1 MGPFFSTSPKVI
13 FFKGLFMYQG
23 ICYVCNMETTQRLGI
38 GNVTDHRLWR
48 MVNIVL
54 ICFSLFYR
62 LTWGQ
67 RCWPR
72 SEFGSVS
79 VISSFILQ
87 DIPRHDTRIYF
98 RGSREASKRTL
109 LLGVR
114 ASISAYIAQNALRRL
129 LGSPQQTPVYYI
141 INALV
146 TTRECCLERANIVT
160 VSYTHLTLPTKA

>member
-1 MGPFFSTSPKVI
+1 M
-13 FFKGLFMYQG
+13 
-23 ICYVCNMETTQRLGI
+23 
-38 GNVTDHRLWR
+38 
-48 MVNIVL
+48 L
-54 ICFSLFYR
+54 ICFSIFYR

-98 RGSREASKRTL
+98 RGLREASKRTL

-146 TTRECCLERANIVT
+146 TTRECCLERANIVKYLKRFVVLSNDILNT
-160 VSYTHLTLPTKA
+160 KYGRSTGGAERPITIPGILYTAGILCRQRNILYQQLICYISR